1 MRVIGIETQPICLLL
16 TINTWLWG
24 DQLLSAMDQQTETAR
39 MTPKTCSHE
48 VKELKP
54 VAHYWMMNYCICL
67 PRSILISSLGI
78 TCRAR
83 GWTDARLTEL
93 VSARSPAAFTTSSM
107 SASPHRV
114 YILDPRTI
122 TPPERTPPPGNTS
135 IISGAKLRVW
145 CLFRGLLSGGSN
157 CRGVLSSNQPA
168 WQFYETVEC
177 GCTAR
182 LS

>member
-67 PRSILISSLGI
+67 PRSILISSLGT

-114 YILDPRTI
+114 YIFDPRTI
-122 TPPERTPPPGNTS
+122 TPPERTPPETPRSFPGLS
-135 IISGAKLRVW
+135 WGFGV
-145 CLFRGLLSGGSN
+145 CSGGYCPGGGN